1 MACSILLG
9 EYLSMHVKNVFTAL
23 TVVAS
28 DFNHFIRKSSER
40 PMPKVNF
47 DIFLELIQS
56 KSPPLIGVDISSSS
70 VKLVEL
76 SQAPNN
82 GAYVV
87 ERYVIEALSK
97 DAFFD
102 GNINNLDALAEALQR
117 AWKRLGTKI
126 KNISVA
132 LPAAAVISKKILLP
146 AGMRDEDLEFQVES
160 EANQYIPFALDEVNL
175 DFQVLGPAPGN
186 EDEVEVLLAASRKA
200 NVEDRVAAA
209 QAAGLKVAV
218 VDVEP
223 YAAETAFSQI
233 QAQLPNNAEDKCVA
247 LIDIGAT
254 VMNINV
260 LRNGQSIYTRD
271 QQIGGEQLTLQIQ
284 SMFGMSAEQAEVAKR
299 NGGLP
304 DNYESDVLSPFR
316 ENLVMEIARALQF
329 FFTSSQ
335 YNEVD
340 YIVLAGGSAV
350 LPGLDDAV
358 ATRTQV
364 STMVANPFALMTLSG
379 RIKPRQLQIDAPAL
393 IIACGLAMR
402 RFDPS

>member
-1 MACSILLG
+1 M
-9 EYLSMHVKNVFTAL
+9 M
-23 TVVAS
+23 VVARIS
-28 DFNHFIRKSSER
+28 NTLIRKRSER
-40 PMPKVNF
+40 PMPKVNV
-47 DIFLELIQS
+47 DIILDYIQS
-56 KSPPLIGVDISSSS
+56 KTPPLIGVDISSSS

-76 SQAPNN
+76 SQASNA
-82 GAYVV
+82 GGYIV
-87 ERYVIEALSK
+87 ERYVIEVLPK

-146 AGMRDEDLEFQVES
+146 AGMKDEDLEFQVES
-160 EANQYIPFALDEVNL
+160 EANQYIPFALEEVNL

-186 EDEVEVLLAASRKA
+186 DDEVEVLLAASRKA

-209 QAAGLKVAV
+209 QAAGLKVVV

-223 YAAETAFSQI
+223 YAAETAFTQI
-233 QAQLPNNAEDKCVA
+233 RAQLPDNADDKCVA

-254 VMNINV
+254 VMNVNV

-271 QQIGGEQLTLQIQ
+271 QQIGGEQLTQQIQ
-284 SMFGMSAEQAEVAKR
+284 SMFGMSAEQAEAAKR

-364 STMVANPFALMTLSG
+364 STMLANPFALMTKAG
-379 RIKPRQLQIDAPAL
+379 RIKTRQLQSDAPAL
-393 IIACGLAMR
+393 IVACGLAMR